1 MEFKSTGDLTKDKNM
16 IPLGYIKRHLTRE
29 ERIKAKEREEAQKDG
44 SLKPD
49 LDAEGNEI
57 NPHVPKFIADAPWYV
72 ADDTGGKASLRHQK
86 YIPLYIQS

>member
-1 MEFKSTGDLTKDKNM
+1 M
-16 IPLGYIKRHLTRE
+16 TRE

-49 LDAEGNEI
+49 LDAGGNEI

-72 ADDTGGKASLRHQK
+72 ADDAGGKASLRHQK
-86 YIPLYIQS
+86 

>member
-1 MEFKSTGDLTKDKNM
+1 MADLNSMEFKSTGDLSKDRNM
-16 IPLGYIKRHLTRE
+16 MALGLIKRHMTRE

-49 LDAEGNEI
+49 LDADGKEI

-86 YIPLYIQS
+86 

>member
-1 MEFKSTGDLTKDKNM
+1 MADLNSMEFKATGDLSQNKNM
-16 IPLGYIKRHLTRE
+16 MALGQIRRPMTRE
-29 ERIKAKEREEAQKDG
+29 ERIKAREREAQKDG

-49 LDAEGNEI
+49 LDADGNEI

-86 YIPLYIQS
+86 